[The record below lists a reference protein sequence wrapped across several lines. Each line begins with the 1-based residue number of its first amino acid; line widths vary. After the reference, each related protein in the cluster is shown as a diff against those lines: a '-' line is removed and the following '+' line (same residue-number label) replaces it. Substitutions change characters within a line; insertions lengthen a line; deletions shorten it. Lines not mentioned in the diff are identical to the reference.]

1 MEFFVLG
8 VSKDR
13 VQRIAR
19 HWLNTGVPRPER
31 RGVHRQN
38 AEREQ
43 KKTAVRNH
51 ITSFTCRASHY
62 AHRGEKNRK
71 YLPSDLNITKMKHLF
86 DEQNHLQ
93 ISYSLYYSVFQ
104 YDFNL
109 GFVHPATDICS
120 TCVHHRF
127 RMKDPDSTDEEKRQ
141 DVMHLMLHRR
151 RSRMFYVLMNLIED
165 SVTVCFDV
173 MENLVLP
180 GVVNHHGRGEPQ
192 KKEDVTLYVWME
204 HQNRK
209 DSDMILSALWHFFNH
224 GAMPGLL
231 RDKKKLRLFSDSC
244 YGQNKNINLLSMLF
258 ALRKQKQPGVHDGH
272 VDT

>member
-51 ITSFTCRASHY
+51 ITSFTCRVSHY

-71 YLPSDLNITKMKHLF
+71 YLPSDLNITKMKHSF

-93 ISYSLYYSVFQ
+93 VCRYRTHCTIVCSSTTSI
-104 YDFNL
+104 L
-109 GFVHPATDICS
+109 GLVTPLLI
-120 TCVHHRF
+120 
-127 RMKDPDSTDEEKRQ
+127 
-141 DVMHLMLHRR
+141 
-151 RSRMFYVLMNLIED
+151 YVAR
-165 SVTVCFDV
+165 VCTTGS
-173 MENLVLP
+173 E
-180 GVVNHHGRGEPQ
+180 
-192 KKEDVTLYVWME
+192 
-204 HQNRK
+204 
-209 DSDMILSALWHFFNH
+209 
-224 GAMPGLL
+224 
-231 RDKKKLRLFSDSC
+231 
-244 YGQNKNINLLSMLF
+244 
-258 ALRKQKQPGVHDGH
+258 
-272 VDT
+272 